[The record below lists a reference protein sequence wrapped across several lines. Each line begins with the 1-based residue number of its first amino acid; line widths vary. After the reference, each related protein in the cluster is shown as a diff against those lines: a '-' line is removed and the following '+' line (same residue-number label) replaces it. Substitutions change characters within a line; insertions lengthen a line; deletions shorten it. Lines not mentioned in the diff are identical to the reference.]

1 MTDAQTTTPAEAP
14 HIDVRILPHAER
26 HARIFGTLGTLTP
39 GGALFIT
46 SDHEPRPLHYQL
58 ETAFPGKFAWEYL
71 EQGPEVWRVEITRL
85 DSGCDCCCGS
95 N

>member
-1 MTDAQTTTPAEAP
+1 MTDAQATHDKAP
-14 HIDVRILPHAER
+14 HIDVRTLPPAER
-26 HARIFGTLGTLTP
+26 HSQIFGTLKGLQP
-39 GGALFIT
+39 GGTLFIT

-58 ETAFPGKFAWEYL
+58 ETNFPGKFNWEYL

>member
-1 MTDAQTTTPAEAP
+1 MSNALASQDEAP
-14 HIDVRILPHAER
+14 HIDVRILPPPER
-26 HARIFGTLGTLTP
+26 HAQIFSTLGGLIP
-39 GGALFIT
+39 GGILRIT

-58 ETAFPGKFAWEYL
+58 ETNFPGKFNWEYI

-85 DSGCDCCCGS
+85 GPGCDCSCGS